1 MLLRSLTITSAVV
14 LSLASAVALAGTRII
29 EPSTAIVVAPFHE
42 AHHVRGDDGRDHVEY
57 DLLVTNM
64 FDGPV
69 TVTTLEITNEAGK
82 VIGHLDGSELAQATQ
97 TLIDGKLAKAIPP
110 SGSLAIEVD
119 LVLPP
124 GTLPKRL
131 SHRVVYDFA
140 QADPLASMIGSR
152 EVVGVEVE
160 VSKNAPVPIIAPLTG
175 PGWAAF
181 NGCCAPNIH
190 RNVRVAAGTRIATPE
205 TFAIDW
211 IQLEGDKFFEGDG
224 KANKQFPYFG
234 AEVRSVADGEVVAL
248 RDGMP
253 ESQPFMPPKTVH
265 APNDYGGNY
274 VIIRIRPDVYALY
287 AHLQAGKI
295 AVKIGE
301 KVKAGARVGRL
312 GNSGNS
318 SAPHLHFGLLD
329 RPDLL
334 TGNSLPFVID
344 QFELTAKV
352 DASESD
358 SKTLTV
364 KPASGKVFSAY
375 PLVFG
380 VTTFR

>member
-1 MLLRSLTITSAVV
+1 MRPHSLTIASALV

-29 EPSTAIVVAPFHE
+29 EPSTAIVVAPLHE

-57 DLLVTNM
+57 DLLVTNV

-69 TVTTLEITNEAGK
+69 TVTTLEITNEAGR
-82 VIGHLDGSELAQATQ
+82 VIGHLDGRGLAEATQ
-97 TLIDGKLAKAIPP
+97 TLIDGKPAKAIPP
-110 SGSLAIEVD
+110 SGSVAIEVD
-119 LVLPP
+119 LILSP

-131 SHRVVYDFA
+131 SHRLVYDFA
-140 QADPLASMIGSR
+140 QGDPLASLIGSR
-152 EVVGVEVE
+152 EVVGVEVA
-160 VSKNAPVPIIAPLTG
+160 VSKSEPVPIIAPLTG
-175 PGWAAF
+175 PGWVAF
-181 NGCCAPNIH
+181 NGCCVPNIH

-211 IQLEGDKFFEGDG
+211 IQLKGDRFFNGDG
-224 KANKQFPYFG
+224 KAVKQFPYYG
-234 AEVRSVADGEVVAL
+234 AEVRSVADGEVVAV
-248 RDGMP
+248 RDGMA
-253 ESQPFMPPKTVH
+253 ESKPFMPPKTVR

-274 VIIRIRPDVYALY
+274 VIVRIRPDVHALY
-287 AHLQAGKI
+287 AHLQPGKI
-295 AVKIGE
+295 AVKIGD
-301 KVKAGARVGRL
+301 KVKAGARIGRL

-329 RPDLL
+329 RPDPL

-344 QFELTAKV
+344 QFELTGKV
-352 DASESD
+352 EASDEER
-358 SKTLTV
+358 KTLIV
-364 KPASGKVFSAY
+364 KPASGKVELAY